1 MMFVDSKFMT
11 KKTATMCGFL
21 VSSARVNNQ
30 STSFEAPRQA
40 GDEGAPSNRFCHSL
54 SV

>member
-11 KKTATMCGFL
+11 KKTATMCGLL
-21 VSSARVNNQ
+21 VSSSLKNQ
-30 STSFEAPRQA
+30 STSFDAPRQA
-40 GDEGAPSNRFCHSL
+40 GDEGAPSNRFRHSL